1 MVRPSRRHTQP
12 GMRPASADVAR
23 FTRKKAHQAL
33 DEMSRDELQR
43 YLRDLHMQL
52 SQKQARERAYL
63 DRRARRGVQTPT
75 DEVYEADQHLE
86 TELLALLEKL
96 MLGE

>member
-1 MVRPSRRHTQP
+1 MVRPPRRHTQP
-12 GMRPASADVAR
+12 GMQPASAGVAR

-43 YLRDLHMQL
+43 YLRDLHIRL

-63 DRRARRGVQTPT
+63 DQRARRGVQTPT
-75 DEVYEADQHLE
+75 DEVYEADQQLE

-96 MLGE
+96 MLSE